1 MLELRDFG
9 VKVSV
14 VNPGS
19 VSTSFSA
26 RDNSSWA
33 LAASDVAEAV
43 ASILDTPPTVLIH
56 RVEIRTLTVPKS
68 K

>member
-1 MLELRDFG
+1 

-19 VSTSFSA
+19 VSTSFSE
-26 RDNSSWA
+26 RDNSRWA
-33 LAASDVAEAV
+33 LAASDVADAV
-43 ASILDTPPTVLIH
+43 ASILATPPTVLIH
-56 RVEIRTLTVPKS
+56 RVEIRTLTVPK